1 MISRSM
7 LVGVAKICVMLR
19 SASVVGIDDD
29 VLLEDG
35 RNAGGVSKEASFYFS
50 LDAELLTSTADMH
63 LSNHYMYQHCRY

>member
-35 RNAGGVSKEASFYFS
+35 RNAGDVSKEASFYFT
-50 LDAELLTSTADMH
+50 LDAEFLASAADMH
-63 LSNHYMYQHCRY
+63 LSNHYMYPHFR